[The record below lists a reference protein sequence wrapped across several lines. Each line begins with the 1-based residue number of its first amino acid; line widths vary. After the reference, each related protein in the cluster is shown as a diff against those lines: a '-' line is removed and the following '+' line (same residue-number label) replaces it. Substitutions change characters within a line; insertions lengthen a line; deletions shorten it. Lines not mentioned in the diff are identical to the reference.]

1 MKPNKPNRVKKKKKK
16 KKTSPLVLNDRDSH
30 THVLGA
36 SAATYMAYMDHLP

>member
-1 MKPNKPNRVKKKKKK
+1 MKKKKPNRGKKK

-36 SAATYMAYMDHLP
+36 SAATYMAYTDHLP